1 MDGWSLPS
9 VLEDRGR
16 KIQFPYFIVHS
27 WFEPKRLVYTLVIG
41 DKVYLHEL
49 KGHQILHM
57 GLHGDSKREIP
68 SCCGQRQRYW
78 NQRMTSQ
85 ED

>member
-57 GLHGDSKREIP
+57 GLHGDSKRVIP
-68 SCCGQRQRYW
+68 KEK
-78 NQRMTSQ
+78 SQ
-85 ED
+85 AAVNKGSVIGISE